1 MIEEQPIQSKG
12 LLVALG
18 DFIGNRE
25 RFFMLS
31 AIVFIIF
38 TIVLA
43 LMNFSYVM
51 KEVSCIDDGGVSSGK
66 YGCVFPVNFS
76 NPETDLQCS
85 LARLKCNEKNFLG
98 GVS

>member
-1 MIEEQPIQSKG
+1 MIEDSPIQSKG
-12 LLVALG
+12 LLNAIG

-25 RFFMLS
+25 RFLILS

-38 TIVLA
+38 TVVLA

-51 KEVSCIDDGGVSSGK
+51 KEVRCIDDGGVSSQK

-76 NPETDLQCS
+76 DPDTETQCS
-85 LARLKCNEKNFLG
+85 LARLKCNQDNFLG
-98 GVS
+98 QF